1 MRKQYLFLY
10 KGWKNVIFGIKKGW
24 KNANF
29 RAETGWKNAIYN
41 MASLEV
47 CYYKDGD
54 ERCYTE
60 KLNQN

>member
-1 MRKQYLFLY
+1 MY
-10 KGWKNVIFGIKKGW
+10 KGWKNAISGVKKGC
-24 KNANF
+24 
-29 RAETGWKNAIYN
+29 KNAIYK

>member
-1 MRKQYLFLY
+1 M
-10 KGWKNVIFGIKKGW
+10 GWKNAIFRAKKGW
-24 KNANF
+24 KNA
-29 RAETGWKNAIYN
+29 IYK